1 MATVPLDIDVLVAA
15 ALATILGVAPFCLLQ
30 LLFIE
35 IQKRML
41 SKLRHRHEAF
51 CRFTNYTGFLFQ
63 TISQALGYTVTRSGI
78 AAFQVTVNYGKV
90 EPKKEKT
97 GVLEWIARSFL
108 LFGPFFI
115 PAGFVLLAS
124 YFVIGKGFVFPT
136 PDHYYTFVESLTGFV
151 ESLSTFANE
160 FVSFLANIDLFNPLH
175 VGFLLVLLFL
185 GLGIRP
191 SYIGEE
197 RKEKIDILH
206 DLIHIKDHLVEKPLY
221 ILAIVFIIYVFYL
234 LSLFLNP
241 VLYVGLFSLFGWMS
255 LTAIIAILLTY
266 PLLLLIKA
274 TDEIRPHW
282 KIIPFITLV
291 VSYVLTRVFF
301 IYYPI
306 KQVESVSLLVMIF
319 STVLI
324 TVILIKYKKTNRF
337 KTTPKMKH
345 MRVADGKK
353 RTSKKRAD

>member
-15 ALATILGVAPFCLLQ
+15 ALAPALGVAAFWFLQ
-30 LLFIE
+30 LLCIE
-35 IQKRML
+35 SQKRML
-41 SKLRHRHEAF
+41 SKLRHRHEAL
-51 CRFTNYTGFLFQ
+51 CRFTNYIGILFQ

-78 AAFQVTVNYGKV
+78 ASFQVTVNYGKV

-97 GVLEWIARSFL
+97 GLLEWIARSFL

-115 PAGFVLLAS
+115 PAGLVLLAS

-136 PDHYYTFVESLTGFV
+136 PVQYTFVESLTGFGV
-151 ESLSTFANE
+151 SLSAFANE
-160 FVSFLANIDLFNPLH
+160 FVGFLVNIDLFNPLH

-191 SYIGEE
+191 SYVGEE
-197 RKEKIDILH
+197 RKEKVDILH
-206 DLIHIKDHLVEKPLY
+206 DLRHIKNHLIEKPLY
-221 ILAIVFIIYVFYL
+221 ILAIVLIMYVFYL

-241 VLYVGLFSLFGWMS
+241 ALYVGLFTIFGWMS
-255 LTAIIAILLTY
+255 LTAIIAILLTF
-266 PLLLLIKA
+266 PVLLLIKA

-291 VSYVLTRVFF
+291 VSYVLTRMFF
-301 IYYPI
+301 FYYPT

-319 STVLI
+319 STILVTI
-324 TVILIKYKKTNRF
+324 VLIKYKKTNRF

-345 MRVADGKK
+345 MRAADGKK
-353 RTSKKRAD
+353 RTSKK